1 MFGPAARSPRIRSLF
16 VACLGMILT
25 VIGQAPLIK
34 LTLAALSPPNTILP
48 SAHVAKVVCLVARR
62 WALPA
67 PLATTQTR
75 LSIYARNGLA
85 DPPAT
90 ARPPR
95 IGRSTHA
102 ARLSHAT
109 LWRKTHR
116 QHGDTNTHSN
126 VSTPTQHSLTLTPMI
141 TRSQTAPAERG
152 SAPATPWLPSSAA
165 SLRAPPSKM
174 LRRRQRV
181 RCLCQVRPGASSPH
195 QAPG

>member
-1 MFGPAARSPRIRSLF
+1 MFGPAARSPRSPELF
-16 VACLGMILT
+16 SCDIGIVIQCDSTTAVNKILRWLHYH
-25 VIGQAPLIK
+25 PLI
-34 LTLAALSPPNTILP
+34 LSYLRRTSRRWSALSRAGGPFPRLSRPP
-48 SAHVAKVVCLVARR
+48 
-62 WALPA
+62 
-67 PLATTQTR
+67 TR

-126 VSTPTQHSLTLTPMI
+126 VSTPTQHSLTLTPLI

-181 RCLCQVRPGASSPH
+181 RCLCRVRPGASSPH